1 MWSLFVIKLFRI
13 AASEHINDISG
24 TGARIYGGRWNHK
37 GYPVVY
43 ASGSR
48 SLAALEFLVHV
59 SMALAPENLSILEIY
74 ISETVDIES
83 VTKGQLPLNWREY
96 PAPEQLANIGT
107 KWLKSKSSLLLE
119 IPSAIVEKEVNILI
133 NPLHEDIKNINLVS
147 VEKFSFDPRLTRKNS
162 S

>member
-1 MWSLFVIKLFRI
+1 MIKLFRI
-13 AASEHINDISG
+13 ATSEHINDISG

-59 SMALAPENLSILEIY
+59 PMALAPENLSILKMNI
-74 ISETVDIES
+74 IETVEVES
-83 VTKGQLPLNWREY
+83 VKESQLPLNWRDY

-107 KWLKSKSSLLLE
+107 SWLKSKSSLLLE
-119 IPSAIVEKEVNILI
+119 IPSAVVEKEVNILI
-133 NPLHEDIKNINLVS
+133 NPLHEDIKNVKLIS
-147 VEKFSFDPRLTRKNS
+147 IEKFSFDSRLIRKNS
-162 S
+162 N

>member
-1 MWSLFVIKLFRI
+1 MIKLFRI
-13 AASEHINDISG
+13 ATSEHISDISG
-24 TGARIYGGRWNHK
+24 TGARIYGGRWNHQ

-59 SMALAPENLSILEIY
+59 PMALAPEKLSILEIN
-74 ISETVDIES
+74 ISETVEIES
-83 VTKGQLPLNWREY
+83 VNESQLPLNWRDY

-119 IPSAIVEKEVNILI
+119 IPSAVVEKEVNILI
-133 NPLHEDIKNINLVS
+133 NPLHEDIKNVTLIS
-147 VEKFSFDPRLTRKNS
+147 IEKFSFDSRLTRKNS
-162 S
+162 N